1 MELSPKPMP
10 LSEIELLQQLENVHT
25 EYRKEDLKRRLETKG
40 DKRKVK
46 KRKLDES
53 AETFWKKRS
62 ILFDLPYWSG
72 NLVRHNLDVMHIEKN
87 VCENV
92 LFTLLGVKGKTK
104 DNINARKDLQVMN
117 IRSSLHP
124 IPRPSGEE
132 ALLAGPVQ
140 FRWMY
145 PIERYLST
153 LKRYVRNRAH
163 PEGSIARGYLME
175 ECMNF
180 CSRYLNDVETKEN
193 RPPRNN
199 DGDNNVV
206 GGYME
211 EQGVSL
217 IKIHCFKIHRYVL
230 SNIDLVAP
238 YREIH
243 YATIKREKPRATPR
257 EIQHIHSQ
265 TFNVWFK
272 SYLMAPFNMQRHACI
287 VGGCRYR
294 VKSKDIDKKTQCS
307 GVVVNADTLSF
318 ASAKDLNPR
327 CGTVSY
333 YGVLKDILEI
343 QYTKDTQFLMFECDW
358 VDNEKGLKQDEFKFT
373 LVNFNHLMYN
383 KNLPTDEPFVLAS
396 QVQQV
401 WYIPD
406 PSEVDWNVVVTMTRR
421 DNYDVYSTIEAE
433 PHSRVQLDDNI
444 PIRNEDVCLG
454 EGRGRRNI
462 C

>member
-1 MELSPKPMP
+1 MELIA
-10 LSEIELLQQLENVHT
+10 LA
-25 EYRKEDLKRRLETKG
+25 DG
-40 DKRKVK
+40 
-46 KRKLDES
+46 
-53 AETFWKKRS
+53 
-62 ILFDLPYWSG
+62 
-72 NLVRHNLDVMHIEKN
+72 
-87 VCENV
+87 
-92 LFTLLGVKGKTK
+92 
-104 DNINARKDLQVMN
+104 
-117 IRSSLHP
+117 P
-124 IPRPSGEE
+124 IQH
-132 ALLAGPVQ
+132 A
-140 FRWMY
+140 
-145 PIERYLST
+145 
-153 LKRYVRNRAH
+153 KRYN
-163 PEGSIARGYLME
+163 
-175 ECMNF
+175 
-180 CSRYLNDVETKEN
+180 
-193 RPPRNN
+193 
-199 DGDNNVV
+199 
-206 GGYME
+206 
-211 EQGVSL
+211 
-217 IKIHCFKIHRYVL
+217 
-230 SNIDLVAP
+230 
-238 YREIH
+238 
-243 YATIKREKPRATPR
+243 
-257 EIQHIHSQ
+257 
-265 TFNVWFK
+265 
-272 SYLMAPFNMQRHACI
+272 ACI

-444 PIRNEDVCLG
+444 PIRNEDVCWVR
-454 EGRGRRNI
+454 EGVEGIFVDETMMTVENVEEGNEI
-462 C
+462 EIEDDFDV